1 VGSSV
6 FWIFVV
12 IIIMLLNT
20 KSLLIA
26 TKQSYFVVLKSINN
40 LLHQM
45 FFWLVYVY
53 NYLNKS
59 NLVSVS
65 LNASLKDDDDIQK
78 QVK

>member
-1 VGSSV
+1 MGSSV